1 MIRLTAY
8 QYKLFKGGVF
18 YEYSSNAKGNLGVTL
33 GAVGTGL
40 GLLDG
45 GANLLGKM
53 LGAGGASSNPE
64 DKPVTRYEM
73 GLIEKSVDQKIENS
87 YLKSKVETLEKLE
100 GIQKQFTEQVGFNAS
115 VSANLNAIAGQ
126 TAALQG
132 SFNSLTRIFV
142 PNENVAPGWGNAN
155 VQPAPPMPP
164 YPYPYPPF
172 FGAFPPIPPV
182 PPTQSSTSGTT
193 TNTNG

>member
-1 MIRLTAY
+1 M
-8 QYKLFKGGVF
+8 
-18 YEYSSNAKGNLGVTL
+18 EYASNAKGNLGVTL

-45 GANLLGKM
+45 GASLIGKM
-53 LGAGGASSNPE
+53 LGAGGNGNNTSPE

-73 GLIEKSVDQKIENS
+73 GLIEKSIDQKVENS

-126 TAALQG
+126 TASLQN
-132 SFNSLTRIFV
+132 SFNSLTRVFV

-155 VQPAPPMPP
+155 VQPAPPIPP
-164 YPYPYPPF
+164 YPYPWFGPFPPF
-172 FGAFPPIPPV
+172 GPGFPG
-182 PPTQSSTSGTT
+182 QSQSQPETTT
-193 TNTNG
+193 TNSNG